1 MQKRWDIMV
10 VPNTSES
17 GLTISVSAQTL
28 KLGALIL
35 SIAFMG
41 VVTLC
46 VVKFG
51 LWKKEHAVLVSGLRQ
66 EVEKRDS
73 ELATIEKKFA
83 DLLLLEDKLRT
94 IAGLRPRR
102 MKVDEAGMGG
112 QGGPEISDAILNPF
126 DRNIRSYSFS
136 GDQDASTEVFLL
148 AIAAAH
154 DGFSEIQEAFEKEQ
168 ERLSSIPSI
177 NPVYSP
183 DAWISSGYGYRSDP
197 INGQRRFHDGTD
209 IVAPRKTPI
218 IAPADG
224 VVTFAGW
231 RTGLGRTI
239 EIRHGYGYRTVYGH
253 NDKLSVKKGDRVERG
268 DSIAL
273 LGSSGRS
280 TGPHLHYEVRLN
292 GKTKNPYQH
301 LID

>member
-1 MQKRWDIMV
+1 MQKRWDIIV

-41 VVTLC
+41 VATLC
-46 VVKFG
+46 AIKFG
-51 LWKKEHAVLVSGLRQ
+51 LWKKEHTVLVSGLRQ

-73 ELATIEKKFA
+73 ELATIEEKFA

-126 DRNIRSYSFS
+126 NRNIRSYSFS

-154 DGFSEIQEAFEKEQ
+154 DGLSEIQGPSKRSRTDFRAF
-168 ERLSSIPSI
+168 
-177 NPVYSP
+177 
-183 DAWISSGYGYRSDP
+183 
-197 INGQRRFHDGTD
+197 
-209 IVAPRKTPI
+209 PR
-218 IAPADG
+218 
-224 VVTFAGW
+224 
-231 RTGLGRTI
+231 
-239 EIRHGYGYRTVYGH
+239 
-253 NDKLSVKKGDRVERG
+253 
-268 DSIAL
+268 
-273 LGSSGRS
+273 
-280 TGPHLHYEVRLN
+280 
-292 GKTKNPYQH
+292 
-301 LID
+301 